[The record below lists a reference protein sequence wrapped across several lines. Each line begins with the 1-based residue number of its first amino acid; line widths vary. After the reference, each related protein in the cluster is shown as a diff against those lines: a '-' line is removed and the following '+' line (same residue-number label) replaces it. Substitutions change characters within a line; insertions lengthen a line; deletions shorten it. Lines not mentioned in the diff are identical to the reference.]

1 MSSGGVKAG
10 TVYNKNG
17 DLGFNIFE
25 RFRMDLSEKN
35 KELEEN
41 KSSDN
46 PQYNLDNLEQ
56 RKIILITE

>member
-1 MSSGGVKAG
+1 M
-10 TVYNKNG
+10 YNKNG
-17 DLGFNIFE
+17 EVGLNIFE

-35 KELEEN
+35 KELEES

-46 PQYNLDNLEQ
+46 PQFNLDNLEQ